1 MKHCPSCGATYEDSK
16 KFCRVDGTVLVSND
30 EVSPPPPPRPAPPP
44 EQHKSELPSRW
55 SAAAAGG
62 VTTETAPPPP
72 PPPPPSKWSATPPG
86 DDASDP
92 ADARRQRG
100 GGKIIAAISIGTLC
114 LAALGAVWWYWA
126 NPLVTVNNRLV
137 APVTVTIG
145 GMLPLALGPG
155 ESATLRVGRGAAAA
169 ARWQMQP
176 TAPVGRVPASGVE
189 LSGTAALTL
198 PGAPFAKGTLGVG
211 LLMPVLT
218 HFAPVITNSTRG
230 PICVKVNAAPVRAPN
245 AATDPVDCDAILPP
259 GAVDA
264 FIGYFPLNA
273 GSSVRAVDDQGRGTT
288 FAGIARFVAPV
299 SGRLPV
305 SFDPSHF
312 GGR

>member
-1 MKHCPSCGATYEDSK
+1 MA
-16 KFCRVDGTVLVSND
+16 
-30 EVSPPPPPRPAPPP
+30 
-44 EQHKSELPSRW
+44 SRH
-55 SAAAAGG
+55 
-62 VTTETAPPPP
+62 
-72 PPPPPSKWSATPPG
+72 
-86 DDASDP
+86 
-92 ADARRQRG
+92 RG
-100 GGKIIAAISIGTLC
+100 GGKIIAAISVGTLC

-126 NPLVTVNNRLV
+126 NPVVTVNNRLV

-176 TAPVGRVPASGVE
+176 TAPVGGVPARGVE
-189 LSGTAALTL
+189 LSGTAALSL

-218 HFAPVITNSTRG
+218 HFAPVITNSTGG
-230 PICVKVNAAPVRAPN
+230 PICLKVNAAPARAPS
-245 AATDPVDCDAILPP
+245 AATNPDDCDAILPP
-259 GAVDA
+259 GVVDA
-264 FIGYFPLNA
+264 FIGYFPLSA